1 MPMPPAATTPNP
13 ALDPSHNLPTGA
25 ERPDWAPED
34 PGASFATWVI
44 GGVQRTGDFASPTQT
59 PPPRRRAL
67 TLDDYV
73 TGIEQRDTTIL
84 ARAITLVESSAPAH
98 QDEAQ
103 RLLARLLPRTGNSKR
118 VGITGIPGAGKSTFI
133 EALGTRLCERNHRVA
148 VLAVD
153 PSSTLHGGSILGDKV
168 RMEKLSRHPAAFIR
182 PSPSGGSLG
191 GVARKSRE
199 TILLCEAA
207 GYDIILVETVGVGQS
222 EVTVRSMVDCFL
234 LLSIA
239 GAGDEVQGIKKGIME
254 LADIMV
260 VNKSDGENKLRA
272 QAARA
277 ELEQV
282 LGYLRRATEGWTTP
296 ALTASA
302 LTGEGIAKVWET
314 ILDFFKTTQETG
326 IHAGRRRE
334 QTIAWMHSLI
344 RESLQTDFY
353 QNPAVRARLPPI
365 EQAVANGQKPSLAA
379 AQELLA
385 LWKK

>member
-1 MPMPPAATTPNP
+1 MPPADITPNP

-67 TLDDYV
+67 SLDDYV
-73 TGIEQRDTTIL
+73 AGIEQRDTTIL
-84 ARAITLVESSAPAH
+84 ARAITLIESSAPAH
-98 QDEAQ
+98 QAEAQ
-103 RLLARLLPRTGNSKR
+103 QLLARLLPRTGNSMR
-118 VGITGIPGAGKSTFI
+118 VGITGIPGAGKSTTI
-133 EALGTRLCERNHRVA
+133 EALGMHLCERGHHVA

-153 PSSTLHGGSILGDKV
+153 PSSSIHGGSILGDKV
-168 RMEKLSRHPAAFIR
+168 RMEKLSRQPGAFIR

-207 GYDIILVETVGVGQS
+207 GYDIIIVETVGVGQS

-260 VNKSDGENKLRA
+260 VNKADGDNRMRA
-272 QAARA
+272 LAARA
-277 ELEQV
+277 ELERV
-282 LGYLRRATEGWTTP
+282 LGYLHPATEGWTTP

-302 LTGEGIAKVWET
+302 ITGEGIAKAWET
-314 ILDFFKTTQETG
+314 VLDFFKTTRASG
-326 IHAGRRRE
+326 ILDERRRE
-334 QTIAWMHSLI
+334 QTVAWMHSLI
-344 RESLQTDFY
+344 RESLQNDFY
-353 QNPAVRARLPPI
+353 QNPAVKARLASV

-385 LWKK
+385 LWKR